1 MNDKGGFSEWLSYRM
16 KVLRVSDR
24 HFFRFVWSVAIIIV
38 AVTVI
43 ISAMVTSANE
53 KKAKKK
59 TKKEEPKTEVVA
71 TVTDATET
79 DSKKARETEW
89 NLILVNKDNPLP
101 KGYSVPEFEELNNNQ
116 KVDSRI
122 YPELQKLFD
131 DARAQGY
138 SPTITKSYA
147 VPEGSGDLQALLD
160 QGMTKEQAEEALAV
174 YRSRFSTVGWSENE
188 VLEGVP
194 EMLSSLQSQGKKL
207 YVASSKPEIYVLRI
221 LEHFGLKDFFS
232 IITGGDMEGKR
243 TEKADVIREVMRR
256 GGFEHEELKSMLMV
270 GDRKHDI
277 IGAKLCGI
285 DSAGVYTGFAGENEL
300 EEAGADY
307 VCFGIGELSKLLIS
321 F

>member
-1 MNDKGGFSEWLSYRM
+1 MKYRHYLFDLDGTLTDPREGITRCVQHAL
-16 KVLRVSDR
+16 K
-24 HFFRFVWSVAIIIV
+24 HFGIIV
-38 AVTVI
+38 EDRSLLYPFIGPPLVP
-43 ISAMVTSANE
+43 SFME
-53 KKAKKK
+53 FY
-59 TKKEEPKTEVVA
+59 
-71 TVTDATET
+71 
-79 DSKKARETEW
+79 
-89 NLILVNKDNPLP
+89 NL
-101 KGYSVPEFEELNNNQ
+101 
-116 KVDSRI
+116 
-122 YPELQKLFD
+122 
-131 DARAQGY
+131 
-138 SPTITKSYA
+138 
-147 VPEGSGDLQALLD
+147 
-160 QGMTKEQAEEALAV
+160 TKEQAEEALAV